1 MLWRW
6 LGVECSD
13 GETIVL
19 LDSCLE
25 EGTSKGSG
33 CAIEKESPCQVP
45 SLVDERKEVHA
56 VARSNSSLPLHFL
69 CLAPSSGGK
78 ITGKRR
84 PRRVASASSRSESLV
99 TASTSR
105 GGFDGAERHGEE
117 ELEVEYDVRFF
128 TVVDGWDCG
137 DDEDD
142 DHDEARCCRAAKGE
156 RVVSWT
162 WV

>member
-1 MLWRW
+1 
-6 LGVECSD
+6 
-13 GETIVL
+13 
-19 LDSCLE
+19 
-25 EGTSKGSG
+25 
-33 CAIEKESPCQVP
+33 
-45 SLVDERKEVHA
+45 VDERKEVHA

-105 GGFDGAERHGEE
+105 GGFDGAERHGEKK
-117 ELEVEYDVRFF
+117 LEVEYDVRFF